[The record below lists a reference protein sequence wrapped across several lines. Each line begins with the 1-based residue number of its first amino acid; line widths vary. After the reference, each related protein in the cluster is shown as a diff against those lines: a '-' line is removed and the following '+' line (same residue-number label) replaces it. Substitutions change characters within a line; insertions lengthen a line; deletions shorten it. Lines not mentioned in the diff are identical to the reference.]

1 MDFKN
6 KLGTVDAHNLNL
18 NFKSDNTDSHNIIL
32 NFEHL
37 ADGSTNLNFGDDVTA
52 VIDTVLDTEVSFEI
66 TAVYADSGANTAV
79 IDTVLDTE
87 FSFEVIAVF
96 KENTDVIGQIDTVLD
111 TSFSFEVEAVF
122 FENLC
127 IIDAVLDTEFQFEA
141 KALFDINHLVGVS
154 LGLGLRYRKAITA
167 LSGTEIPWAK
177 PILRVSNEALFY
189 DQGLVISN
197 QKNIQYEQAGSLNRA
212 VRSIHEQ
219 ATGLSSDAYV
229 IWEEGDKRFI
239 HQRYLHE
246 ETVKLRHNRETVWQE
261 MIRRRKTFT
270 YSHEVA
276 QVFEHRFSFEW
287 DKGLEI
293 ITKSDLPWDKAKAI
307 HYRKHPVLPWPK
319 PEIPKYE
326 GTGDLNFICL
336 CHDVD
341 SHNVVLNFG
350 ADDCIPALPKRNWW
364 YIVNTLTAERL
375 DTGEKIKV
383 IDGTYSTS
391 RSQWCWTY
399 SITVAHTEKDKLQPI
414 DDQPVILKI
423 VINGFEH
430 HILLED
436 PEETRRFASV
446 LYTYPGRSVTALN
459 SSKYGPTRSFIQDNE
474 RTSVQLVQAELDR
487 ANADTVLD
495 WKLIDEL
502 GWIAPIESL
511 SYAELAPIDA
521 IKQVVD
527 AGGGFI
533 YSQKAGNTLTI
544 LPRYQK
550 GYWDAMTMDDYDI
563 LLSESLVMQQSIKQN
578 DEYKADFNAITV
590 VNSRSGESLR
600 VQQRGT
606 SGDVPLDAVTGPL
619 FNVVSGASYG
629 KSALVKANIQ
639 ELHTFS
645 DIPVSQEIGE
655 MLPGKTIAFNGQW
668 WGVIDGVSG
677 SFSHEKVNETITV
690 ERISRDESSI

>member
-1 MDFKN
+1 MSNYIPPD
-6 KLGTVDAHNLNL
+6 GHQVNL
-18 NFKSDNTDSHNIIL
+18 NFKDPVT
-32 NFEHL
+32 
-37 ADGSTNLNFGDDVTA
+37 GSTDLNFGSDGQNLASLYVVINTRIIAELNAVSDGNDVLDAQINTGFNAAFNAVTGQFAQLDIQLQTSFIAELSAVRIDQYCVVDA
-52 VIDTVLDTEVSFEI
+52 VIQTGFN
-66 TAVYADSGANTAV
+66 A
-79 IDTVLDTE
+79 
-87 FSFEVIAVF
+87 
-96 KENTDVIGQIDTVLD
+96 
-111 TSFSFEVEAVF
+111 
-122 FENLC
+122 
-127 IIDAVLDTEFQFEA
+127 QFE
-141 KALFDINHLVGVS
+141 ALFDINHLVGVS
-154 LGLGLRYRKAITA
+154 YGFDMRYQKAIA
-167 LSGTEIPWAK
+167 CLSTTEIPWAK

-189 DQGLVISN
+189 EQGLVISN
-197 QKNIQYEQAGSLNRA
+197 QANIQYEQAGSLTRA
-212 VRSIHEQ
+212 IRSLHEQ

-229 IWEEGDKRFI
+229 VWEEGDKRFI
-239 HQRYLHE
+239 HPRYLHD
-246 ETVKLRHNRETVWQE
+246 ETIKLRHNREMVWQE
-261 MIRRRKTFT
+261 MIRRRKAFT

-287 DKGLEI
+287 DKSLEI
-293 ITKSDLPWDKAKAI
+293 VTRSDLPWDQAKAI

-319 PEIPKYE
+319 PETPKYE

-383 IDGTYSTS
+383 MDGTYSTS

-414 DDQPVILKI
+414 DGQPVILK
-423 VINGFEH
+423 VMINGFEH

-446 LYTYPGRSVTALN
+446 LYTYPGRSITALN
-459 SSKYGPTRSFIQDNE
+459 SDKYAASRSFIQDNE

-487 ANADTVLD
+487 ANSGTSLD

-502 GWIAPIESL
+502 GWIVPTESL

-527 AGGGFI
+527 AAGGFI

-550 GYWDAMTMDDYDI
+550 GYWDTMTVEDYDI
-563 LLSESLVMQQSIKQN
+563 LLSESLVMQQNIKQN
-578 DEYKADFNAITV
+578 DEYIADFNAITV
-590 VNSRSGESLR
+590 VNSRSGESLK

-606 SGDVPLDAVTGPL
+606 SGDVPLEAVTGPL

-629 KSALVKANIQ
+629 KNELVKANIQ
-639 ELHTFS
+639 ELHTFA
-645 DIPVSQEIGE
+645 DIPVSWEIGE
-655 MLPGKTIAFNGQW
+655 MLPGKSIAFNGQW
-668 WGVIDGVSG
+668 WGVIDSVSG

-690 ERISRDESSI
+690 ERISRDESLI